1 MSHHKEQ
8 LRESQVANDGV
19 SDNARLFINKADIKA
34 AANSILACEKTIA
47 PSGAKNK
54 WKAKADVMQGKVMVQ
69 RLSALGEPM
78 PMLQKLLGTVWE
90 TLSGKADHSKAEIES
105 LVGLALPEITR
116 LRIEREAELESDQV
130 MAAMN
135 SLLTGSIPH
144 NEASGLLYKASR
156 SSHKLKGEADILEAS
171 CKLSTLI
178 PIFLHDKGSK
188 GR

>member
-105 LVGLALPEITR
+105 
-116 LRIEREAELESDQV
+116 DQV